1 MKLISKRREVRC
13 ALVLAALVFCMYM
26 PFGATAYADDAPGA
40 SELYSHVLGDAVSYG
55 IVTGT
60 FKLNGDAQRNV
71 AAKKVVPFSG
81 QTGNDLT
88 NDVTQGFL
96 IGSIDTSTNYPFH
109 IKGHAVL
116 IHSTPE
122 GKDHIIH
129 ESKDKIS
136 FCTDNCDEKQVNEK
150 IDGMMNHVSK
160 SSRELSGNA
169 ANAKIEYNPYSQ
181 RYALDLS
188 DKADGIYY
196 VDVDKDTYEKSMSEP
211 EKLQIHKK
219 SSQTIVFNV
228 AASGNLKMQKYSIN
242 DQGVDSLNNNSSSSE
257 VTRSIIWNFTG
268 DGSISMEGSVSG
280 VLLAHDFDITTYST
294 GSGWIASRSV
304 TITSGEWHN
313 TYDRLLP
320 PTEVLVTKDK
330 PSAGDKGES
339 TGKTDTPDKTKPP
352 VSTETGGGDF
362 PVYDVEEPD
371 QPTSGDKDKPSDT
384 GDKSTSGDKEK
395 PSDSG
400 DKPTVGDKDKP
411 SDSGDKPTAGDK
423 GKPSDTDS
431 KAPTGDKDKPS
442 DSGDKPT
449 AGDKDKT
456 DSTGD
461 QPGQK
466 ESGGGEVP
474 TYGDKTT
481 DNPEQPTDGGKEK
494 TENTGSKTK
503 PADSDNSSGHKNK
516 STAKH
521 SGQTAK
527 AAHSSDVPDTGDHS
541 DLLFHFLVL
550 TGAAAGCVIILMK
563 RRRDSMNAD

>member
-55 IVTGT
+55 IVTET
-60 FKLNGDAQRNV
+60 FKLNGDAETNV
-71 AAKKVVPFSG
+71 AAKKVVPVSG

-88 NDVTQGFL
+88 NDVSQGFL
-96 IGSIDTSTNYPFH
+96 IGSVDTSTNYPFH
-109 IKGHAVL
+109 IKGHAAL
-116 IHSTPE
+116 IHCAPE
-122 GKDHIIH
+122 SKEHIIH
-129 ESKDKIS
+129 ESKDIIS
-136 FCTDNCDEKQVNEK
+136 YCTDACDEKQINEK
-150 IDGMMNHVSK
+150 IDDMMNHVSK

-196 VDVDKDTYEKSMSEP
+196 VDVDKDTYEKSMSES

-219 SSQTIVFNV
+219 SSQTVVFNV

-242 DQGVDSLNNNSSSSE
+242 GRGSDSLLSNNQGSSE

-268 DGSISMEGSVSG
+268 NGSISMEGSVSG

-320 PTEVLVTKDK
+320 PAEILAKKDK
-330 PSAGDKGES
+330 PSAGDKNES
-339 TGKTDTPDKTKPP
+339 TEKPDSSGETKSP
-352 VSTETGGGDF
+352 SHTETGGGDF
-362 PVYDVEEPD
+362 PVYDEKEPN
-371 QPTSGDKDKPSDT
+371 QPTD
-384 GDKSTSGDKEK
+384 
-395 PSDSG
+395 
-400 DKPTVGDKDKP
+400 GDKDKP
-411 SDSGDKPTAGDK
+411 SDSGNQPTAGDK
-423 GKPSDTDS
+423 E
-431 KAPTGDKDKPS
+431 
-442 DSGDKPT
+442 
-449 AGDKDKT
+449 KT

-461 QPGQK
+461 QPSQK

-474 TYGDKTT
+474 TYGDKTS
-481 DNPEQPTDGGKEK
+481 DNPEQPTDGDKEK
-494 TENTGSKTK
+494 IENTGSKTK
-503 PADSDNSSGHKNK
+503 PADSDNPSGTKNK

-521 SGQTAK
+521 SGQTAET
-527 AAHSSDVPDTGDHS
+527 AHSSDVPDTGDHS
-541 DLLFHFLVL
+541 ELLFHFLVL